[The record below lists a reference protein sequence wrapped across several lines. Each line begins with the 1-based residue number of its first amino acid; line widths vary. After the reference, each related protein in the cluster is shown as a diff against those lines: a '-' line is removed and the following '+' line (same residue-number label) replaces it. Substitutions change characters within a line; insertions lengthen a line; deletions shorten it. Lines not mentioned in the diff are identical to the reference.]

1 MSTSADSWEP
11 LSAALVAWLRAGTT
25 KKVSAKTLAISG
37 ESGLNRIHALQL
49 METTSNQGLAIGGAV
64 VRTNATTAGRAS
76 DTGLQ
81 DNGFDKLNR
90 LVKRLEECLD
100 IGQLTSDCASDL
112 SVSPY
117 VSAWLA
123 DVVSVFKYILD
134 RNGRISR

>member
-1 MSTSADSWEP
+1 M
-11 LSAALVAWLRAGTT
+11 
-25 KKVSAKTLAISG
+25 
-37 ESGLNRIHALQL
+37 
-49 METTSNQGLAIGGAV
+49 